1 MNALL
6 LLRVLLACDPPDPV
20 LSGIPE
26 GPLLAA
32 PPTSDVEND
41 QPEPVEAYVKPPE
54 VHVDIRHLCGQQFD
68 AVRADLIEQL
78 GERQRV
84 RVLDAVRGREI
95 QYERG
100 RVRVLDGVVYMMS
113 VPLNEPMYRRVAF
126 ERTGF
131 PAFSGNRFC
140 LPQPRGRECAEPS
153 SVLGQGK
160 KKMRAKLDKIPQR
173 PPLLLSPRAGFQDT
187 PCRARLRWQ
196 RCLVR
201 SHRHR

>member
-32 PPTSDVEND
+32 PPASDVEND

-113 VPLNEPMYRRVAF
+113 VPLNEPMYRRMAF

-131 PAFSGNRFC
+131 PAFSGAAIQLSGEYRITNEWDFRRIRMKRVARDAEMVNHVEAWRW
-140 LPQPRGRECAEPS
+140 LPRER
-153 SVLGQGK
+153 Q
-160 KKMRAKLDKIPQR
+160 
-173 PPLLLSPRAGFQDT
+173 
-187 PCRARLRWQ
+187 
-196 RCLVR
+196 
-201 SHRHR
+201 

>member
-6 LLRVLLACDPPDPV
+6 LLFALLACDPPDPV

-26 GPLLAA
+26 GPILAPLA
-32 PPTSDVEND
+32 P
-41 QPEPVEAYVKPPE
+41 EAVDNERSESVQTYVKPPE

-68 AVRADLIEQL
+68 AVRADLIDQL

-131 PAFSGNRFC
+131 PAFSGAAIQLSGEYRITNEWDFRRIRMTRVARDAEMVNHVEAWRW
-140 LPQPRGRECAEPS
+140 LPRER
-153 SVLGQGK
+153 Q
-160 KKMRAKLDKIPQR
+160 
-173 PPLLLSPRAGFQDT
+173 
-187 PCRARLRWQ
+187 
-196 RCLVR
+196 
-201 SHRHR
+201 